1 MFLLIS
7 ITSSIIFLG
16 CHAITSY
23 SADPKQFINRP
34 IIMHRKPWL
43 GTIAGITSI
52 LVFITLPING
62 WFIAK
67 WLGVFSLPIF
77 WFAATN
83 PTISFLLKYPS
94 SIRKCNDFIVHARKL
109 ALLVPILQHLTRV
122 LKSTV
127 ENSKMGCLNKPFSSI
142 KNLFLEVKRCT
153 SWLNVAYEKG
163 KKYLLIRNPFI
174 QVMFGGTAWIILT
187 ILNLIIL

>member
-1 MFLLIS
+1 
-7 ITSSIIFLG
+7 
-16 CHAITSY
+16 
-23 SADPKQFINRP
+23 
-34 IIMHRKPWL
+34 MHRKPWL

-67 WLGVFSLPIF
+67 WLGFFSLPIF

-83 PTISFLLKYPS
+83 PTVSFLLK
-94 SIRKCNDFIVHARKL
+94 
-109 ALLVPILQHLTRV
+109 
-122 LKSTV
+122 
-127 ENSKMGCLNKPFSSI
+127 
-142 KNLFLEVKRCT
+142 
-153 SWLNVAYEKG
+153 YEKG
-163 KKYLLIRNPFI
+163 KKYLLIRNPFV

>member
-1 MFLLIS
+1 MKILMFLLIS
-7 ITSSIIFLG
+7 IASSVIFLG
-16 CHAITSY
+16 CHVITSY

-67 WLGVFSLPIF
+67 WLGFFSLPIF

-83 PTISFLLKYPS
+83 PTVSFLLK
-94 SIRKCNDFIVHARKL
+94 
-109 ALLVPILQHLTRV
+109 
-122 LKSTV
+122 
-127 ENSKMGCLNKPFSSI
+127 
-142 KNLFLEVKRCT
+142 
-153 SWLNVAYEKG
+153 YEKG
-163 KKYLLIRNPFI
+163 KKYLLIRNPFV